1 MIFHLRKKNAALYER
16 MNKSCRLMKKK
27 FLNVSKFSP
36 KSLENICISSTQI
49 FWKKSFH
56 TKPKFFCGFVE
67 NSKQSITKSKYPFRE
82 KEKSLHQYRISKIGK
97 FQKKLKNHYLH
108 IYENPC
114 PKFSFGAVLSVV
126 KCP

>member
-1 MIFHLRKKNAALYER
+1 LPFDEKNQ
-16 MNKSCRLMKKK
+16 

-67 NSKQSITKSKYPFRE
+67 NSKQSITKLKYPFRE
-82 KEKSLHQYRISKIGK
+82 KDKSLHQYRISKNRQNSEKIEK
-97 FQKKLKNHYLH
+97 SLPTYMKIRVQNFPL
-108 IYENPC
+108 
-114 PKFSFGAVLSVV
+114 VL
-126 KCP
+126 C